1 MIFENLRRCI
11 PQYTVCLSMLLSA
24 GLAANMGPQG
34 FHQFK
39 NQIFVETGTFSGDG
53 IQKALDAG
61 FEEVYSI
68 DIDEKQVQNSL
79 YRFRNQ
85 KNVHVFVKDSSYQL
99 WDVIKGIKMPVVFWL
114 DAHNG
119 FPDPNAI
126 GVKNTPLLE
135 ELEQIKRHPIK
146 THTILI
152 DDLHCCGTL
161 LFDFLT
167 LDQII
172 AKVRE
177 INPKY
182 VISFVD
188 GGDDGEYKNN
198 VLVAS
203 IPSKTK

>member
-1 MIFENLRRCI
+1 
-11 PQYTVCLSMLLSA
+11 MLLKNFKPFFGCAIAFFPS
-24 GLAANMGPQG
+24 LLLANMGPQG

-39 NQIFVETGTFSGDG
+39 QRIFFETGTLSGDG
-53 IQKALDAG
+53 VQKALDAG

-68 DIDEKQVQNSL
+68 DIDPNFIQNSIH
-79 YRFRNQ
+79 RFKNQ
-85 KNVHVFVKDSSYQL
+85 KNVHVLLKDSSYQL
-99 WDVIKGIKMPVVFWL
+99 WDVIAQIQEPIVFWL

-135 ELEQIKRHPIK
+135 ELDQIKRHPIK

-172 AKVRE
+172 AKVLE
-177 INPKY
+177 INPEY
-182 VISFVD
+182 SIDFVD
-188 GGDDGEYKNN
+188 GGDEGEYKNN

-203 IPSKTK
+203 VIDRH